1 MSLRTKISRSSLK
14 KENLLQTQTEKVEMT
29 LNTDSAVASGL
40 LIQRLTELYEDPVEA
55 SVRETVSNA
64 LDAVAE
70 SFSGEH
76 PEVHIIS
83 PTNLNPVF
91 TVKDNGVGMSYN
103 DLKEIYS
110 KYGASTKMN
119 NFDQIGAY
127 GLGAKAPLAYG
138 TEFTV
143 TSVKDGQK
151 TTIIVAREEL
161 TNYIKIVDSIETDEP
176 SGTTVSIPV
185 NSGDIER
192 FNSHIKKYKENP
204 IDKDVKL
211 IIDGEEVD
219 GAGYVEVT
227 DEVLIF
233 EDENEKIYGR
243 LWVKKNQDIIV
254 DLIANMSEDDIR
266 RSLQFIIGGWTYDSP
281 ARRGSYYR
289 NSNSGIIV
297 ELKAGIVGFNSSR
310 DAILE
315 NDRYITLEN
324 LVIEYF
330 KSDKFMKDLIK
341 VVNSLDLE
349 TFKSV
354 VMSLLKRNSN
364 IIKIKNGEIVFD
376 FAATSFYRHYNQRIS
391 REYSISDF
399 IHDETKFS
407 FDHIIKGVP
416 KSDKQTAAILEI
428 KESYKKTVSNS
439 IFSAYEND
447 DGKDIKYSR
456 FLENNLSAILEEI
469 DEIMFGL
476 TNSHSLEALMLNLA
490 LTAYTELSDRLR
502 ITFITDVE
510 ADPEDDKTSYAKLRP
525 ARKAIIRMRNE
536 GKNEE
541 SYQSYVIYTEHSKA
555 DIQKMIKTAKF
566 DDLDIS
572 IESAEDMLEKVKEF
586 RKKNRTAP
594 RKIDKDLSTVMFKF
608 NHKENN
614 SERIKPSDIEVK
626 DGVKN
631 VIVVS
636 REGYISNADLK
647 MIHSWY
653 CNEFEVEPDEVQI
666 YSSIGR
672 HRVIDVEILREL
684 GEMWEN
690 PRSKHT
696 RTSKAYDEA
705 INGKVVGFHI
715 VNERDKDAEKKAFI
729 RVLSG
734 FLTAKPTHVMSQIIS
749 LLEDASRL
757 AEIAEFD
764 MPEIPKNKLEELGK
778 FGVNEFGDSYSGR
791 DWRIEYS
798 IAKHL
803 LSNIDKDKY
812 RLIESLVSLTS
823 PSHLAIKEDGEYS
836 LEYFGKS
843 TYMNNISQ
851 VHRAYEEGNENHSYY
866 KMIRIQTE
874 AYLQHIKDIVEG
886 LSTLDF

>member
-1 MSLRTKISRSSLK
+1 MSLRTKVSRSSLK
-14 KENLLQTQTEKVEMT
+14 KENLLQAQTEKVEMT

-70 SFSGEH
+70 SFSGEY

-83 PTNLNPVF
+83 PTSLNPVF

-110 KYGASTKMN
+110 KYGASTKMD

-143 TSVKDGQK
+143 TSIKDGQK

-161 TNYIKIVDSIETDEP
+161 TNYIKIVDSVETNEP
-176 SGTTVSIPV
+176 SGTTVSIPID
-185 NSGDIER
+185 SGDIER
-192 FNSHIKKYKENP
+192 FNNHIKKYKENP
-204 IDKDVKL
+204 IDKDVKI

-219 GAGYVEVT
+219 GAGYAEVT

-233 EDENEKIYGR
+233 EDGNEKIYGR
-243 LWVKKNQDIIV
+243 LWVKKNQDTIV

-266 RSLQFIIGGWTYDSP
+266 RSLQFIIGGWTYASP
-281 ARRGSYYR
+281 ARRESYYR

-315 NDRYITLEN
+315 NDRYSMLEN

-330 KSDKFMKDLIK
+330 KSDKFMKDLTK
-341 VVNSLDLE
+341 VVNSFELE

-354 VMSLLKRNSN
+354 VMSLLRRNSN
-364 IIKIKNGEIVFD
+364 LIKIKDGEIAID
-376 FAATSFYRHYNQRIS
+376 TATTSYSYYNRRIN

-416 KSDKQTAAILEI
+416 KSDKQTAAILET
-428 KESYKKTVSNS
+428 KESYKKTVDNS
-439 IFSAYEND
+439 IFRAYEND
-447 DGKDIKYSR
+447 DGEDIKYNR
-456 FLENNLSAILEEI
+456 FSGNNLSTILEKL

-490 LTAYTELSDRLR
+490 MTAYTEASDRLR

-510 ADPEDDKTSYAKLRP
+510 ADPENDKTSYAKLRP
-525 ARKAIIRMRNE
+525 ARKATIRMRNE
-536 GKNEE
+536 GKDEE
-541 SYQSYVIYTEHSKA
+541 VYQSYLIYTEHSKA
-555 DIQKMIKTAKF
+555 DIQKMIKIAKF

-572 IESAEDMLEKVKEF
+572 IESAEDMLKKIKEF

-594 RKIDKDLSTVMFKF
+594 RKVNKDLSTVMFKF
-608 NHKENN
+608 NHKENR
-614 SERIKPSDIEVK
+614 SERIKPSDIEVE

-631 VIVVS
+631 IIVVS
-636 REGYISNADLK
+636 REGYIPNTDLK

-666 YSSIGR
+666 YSSTGR

-690 PRSKHT
+690 PRSKHAGS
-696 RTSKAYDEA
+696 SKAYDEA
-705 INGKVVGFHI
+705 INGKVVGFHAI
-715 VNERDKDAEKKAFI
+715 NERDKDVEKKAFI
-729 RVLSG
+729 RALSG
-734 FLTAKPTHVMSQIIS
+734 FLATKPTNVINQIIS
-749 LLEDASRL
+749 SLEDANKLS
-757 AEIAEFD
+757 EIAKFD
-764 MPEIPKNKLEELGK
+764 MPEIPKDKLEELGE
-778 FGVNEFGDSYSGR
+778 FGINEFGDSYSGR
-791 DWRIEYS
+791 NWRIEYS
-798 IAKHL
+798 TVKHL
-803 LSNIDKDKY
+803 LNNIDKDKY

-823 PSHLAIKEDGEYS
+823 SSHLAIKEDGEYNI
-836 LEYFGKS
+836 EYFGRS
-843 TYMNNISQ
+843 IYIDTSQ
-851 VHRAYEEGNENHSYY
+851 IQRAYEEGNENHSYH

>member
-1 MSLRTKISRSSLK
+1 MSLRTKVSRSSLK
-14 KENLLQTQTEKVEMT
+14 KENLLQAQTEKVEMT

-83 PTNLNPVF
+83 PTSLNPVF
-91 TVKDNGVGMSYN
+91 TVKDNGVGMNYN

-110 KYGASTKMN
+110 KYGASTKMD

-143 TSVKDGQK
+143 TSIKDGQK

-161 TNYIKIVDSIETDEP
+161 TNYIKIVDSVETDEP

-185 NSGDIER
+185 DSGDIER
-192 FNSHIKKYKENP
+192 FNNHIEKYKENP
-204 IDKDVKL
+204 IDKDVKI

-219 GAGYVEVT
+219 GSGYAEVT

-233 EDENEKIYGR
+233 EDGNEKIYGR
-243 LWVKKNQDIIV
+243 LWVKKKQDTIV

-266 RSLQFIIGGWTYDSP
+266 RSLQFIIGGWTYASP
-281 ARRGSYYR
+281 VRRERYYR
-289 NSNSGIIV
+289 NSSSGIIV

-315 NDRYITLEN
+315 NDRYRMLEN

-330 KSDKFMKDLIK
+330 KSDKFMKDLTK
-341 VVNSLDLE
+341 VVNSLELE

-354 VMSLLKRNSN
+354 VMSLLKRDSN
-364 IIKIKNGEIVFD
+364 LIKIKDGEIAID
-376 FAATSFYRHYNQRIS
+376 AATTSYSYYSRRIS

-416 KSDKQTAAILEI
+416 KSDKQTAAILET
-428 KESYKKTVSNS
+428 KEQYKKTVSNS
-439 IFSAYEND
+439 IFLAYEND
-447 DGKDIKYSR
+447 DGEDIKYNR
-456 FLENNLSAILEEI
+456 FSGNNLSTILEEL
-469 DEIMFGL
+469 DKIMFGL
-476 TNSHSLEALMLNLA
+476 TNSHSLEVLMLNLA
-490 LTAYTELSDRLR
+490 LTAYTEASDRLR

-510 ADPEDDKTSYAKLRP
+510 ADPQDDKTSYAKLRP
-525 ARKAIIRMRNE
+525 ARKATIRMRNK
-536 GKNEE
+536 GKNDEA
-541 SYQSYVIYTEHSKA
+541 YQSYVIYTEHSKA
-555 DIQKMIKTAKF
+555 DIQKMIKIAKF

-572 IESAEDMLEKVKEF
+572 IESAEDMLEKIKKF
-586 RKKNRTAP
+586 RKKNKTTP
-594 RKIDKDLSTVMFKF
+594 RKVNKNLSTEMLKF
-608 NHKENN
+608 NHKETQ
-614 SERIKPSDIEVK
+614 SKRIEPSDIEVK

-631 VIVVS
+631 IIVVS
-636 REGYISNADLK
+636 REGYISNIDLK

-653 CNEFEVEPDEVQI
+653 CNEFEVEPDEIQI
-666 YSSIGR
+666 YSSTGR
-672 HRVIDVEILREL
+672 HRVLDVEILREL

-690 PRSKHT
+690 PRSKHAG
-696 RTSKAYDEA
+696 TSKTYDEA
-705 INGKVVGFHI
+705 INGKVVGFHTI
-715 VNERDKDAEKKAFI
+715 NERDKDVEKKAFI

-734 FLTAKPTHVMSQIIS
+734 FLTTKPTNVMSQIIS
-749 LLEDASRL
+749 SLEDANKL

-764 MPEIPKNKLEELGK
+764 MPEIPKDKLEELGE
-778 FGVNEFGDSYSGR
+778 FGVNEFGDSYIGR
-791 DWRIEYS
+791 NWRTEYS
-798 IAKHL
+798 TVKHL
-803 LSNIDKDKY
+803 FSNIDKDKY

-823 PSHLAIKEDGEYS
+823 SSSLTIKEDGEYN
-836 LEYFGKS
+836 LDYFGS
-843 TYMNNISQ
+843 SAYMNNLSQ
-851 VHRAYEEGNENHSYY
+851 VQRAYEEGNENHSYH

>member
-1 MSLRTKISRSSLK
+1 MSLRTKVSRSSLK
-14 KENLLQTQTEKVEMT
+14 KENLLQAQTEKIEMT

-70 SFSGEH
+70 SFSGEY

-83 PTNLNPVF
+83 PTSLNPVF

-110 KYGASTKMN
+110 KYGASTKMD

-143 TSVKDGQK
+143 TSIKDGQK

-161 TNYIKIVDSIETDEP
+161 TNYIKVVDSVETNEP
-176 SGTTVSIPV
+176 SGTTVSIPID
-185 NSGDIER
+185 SGDIER
-192 FNSHIKKYKENP
+192 FNNHIKKYKENP
-204 IDKDVKL
+204 IDKDVKI

-219 GAGYVEVT
+219 GAGYAQVT

-233 EDENEKIYGR
+233 EDGNEKIYGR
-243 LWVKKNQDIIV
+243 LWVKKNQDTIV
-254 DLIANMSEDDIR
+254 NLIANMSEDDIR
-266 RSLQFIIGGWTYDSP
+266 RSLQFIIGGWTYASP
-281 ARRGSYYR
+281 ARRESYYR

-315 NDRYITLEN
+315 NDRYSMLEN

-330 KSDKFMKDLIK
+330 KSDKFMKDLTK
-341 VVNSLDLE
+341 VVNSLELE

-364 IIKIKNGEIVFD
+364 LIKIKDGEITID
-376 FAATSFYRHYNQRIS
+376 AATTSHSYYNRRIS

-416 KSDKQTAAILEI
+416 KSDKQTAAILET
-428 KESYKKTVSNS
+428 KESYKKTVDNS
-439 IFSAYEND
+439 IFRAYENND
-447 DGKDIKYSR
+447 SEDVKYNR
-456 FLENNLSAILEEI
+456 FSGNNLSTILEKL

-490 LTAYTELSDRLR
+490 MTAYTEASDRLR

-510 ADPEDDKTSYAKLRP
+510 ADPENDKTSYAKLRP
-525 ARKAIIRMRNE
+525 ARKATIRMRNE
-536 GKNEE
+536 GKDEE
-541 SYQSYVIYTEHSKA
+541 VYQSYLIYTEHSKA
-555 DIQKMIKTAKF
+555 DIQKMIKIAKF

-572 IESAEDMLEKVKEF
+572 IESAEDMLEKIKEF

-594 RKIDKDLSTVMFKF
+594 RKVNKDLSTVMFKF
-608 NHKENN
+608 NHKENR
-614 SERIKPSDIEVK
+614 SERIKPSDIEVE

-631 VIVVS
+631 IIVVS
-636 REGYISNADLK
+636 REGYIPNTDLK

-666 YSSIGR
+666 YSSTGR

-690 PRSKHT
+690 PRSKHAGS
-696 RTSKAYDEA
+696 SKAYDEA
-705 INGKVVGFHI
+705 INGKVVGFHAI
-715 VNERDKDAEKKAFI
+715 NERDKDVEKKAFI
-729 RVLSG
+729 RALSG
-734 FLTAKPTHVMSQIIS
+734 FLATKPTNVINQIIS
-749 LLEDASRL
+749 SLEDANKLS
-757 AEIAEFD
+757 EIAKFD
-764 MPEIPKNKLEELGK
+764 MPEIPKDKLEELGE
-778 FGVNEFGDSYSGR
+778 FGINEFGDSYSGR
-791 DWRIEYS
+791 NWRIEYS
-798 IAKHL
+798 TVKHL
-803 LSNIDKDKY
+803 LNNIDKDKY

-823 PSHLAIKEDGEYS
+823 SSHLAIKEDGEYN
-836 LEYFGKS
+836 LEYFGRPS
-843 TYMNNISQ
+843 YMNSTSQ
-851 VHRAYEEGNENHSYY
+851 VQHAYEEGNENHSYH

>member
-1 MSLRTKISRSSLK
+1 MSLRTKVSRSSLK

-83 PTNLNPVF
+83 PTGLNPVF

-110 KYGASTKMN
+110 KYGASTKMD

-143 TSVKDGQK
+143 TSIKDDQK

-161 TNYIKIVDSIETDEP
+161 TNYIKIVDSVETDEP
-176 SGTTVSIPV
+176 SGTTVSIPID
-185 NSGDIER
+185 SGDIER
-192 FNSHIKKYKENP
+192 FNNHIKKYKENP
-204 IDKDVKL
+204 IDKDVKI

-219 GAGYVEVT
+219 GAGYAEVT

-233 EDENEKIYGR
+233 ESGNEKIYGR
-243 LWVKKNQDIIV
+243 LWVKKNQDTIV
-254 DLIANMSEDDIR
+254 NLIDNMSEDDIR
-266 RSLQFIIGGWTYDSP
+266 RSLQFIIGGWTYASP
-281 ARRGSYYR
+281 ARRERYYR
-289 NSNSGIIV
+289 NSSSGIIV

-315 NDRYITLEN
+315 NDRYSMLEN

-330 KSDKFMKDLIK
+330 KSDKFMKDLTK
-341 VVNSLDLE
+341 VVNSLELE

-364 IIKIKNGEIVFD
+364 LIKIKDGEIAID
-376 FAATSFYRHYNQRIS
+376 AATTSYSYYTRKIS

-416 KSDKQTAAILEI
+416 KSDKQTAAILET
-428 KESYKKTVSNS
+428 KESYKKTVNNS
-439 IFSAYEND
+439 IFTAYEND
-447 DGKDIKYSR
+447 DGEDIKYNR
-456 FLENNLSAILEEI
+456 FSGNNLSTILEEL

-490 LTAYTELSDRLR
+490 LTAYTEASDRLR

-510 ADPEDDKTSYAKLRP
+510 ADPENDKTSYAKLRP
-525 ARKAIIRMRNE
+525 ARKATIRMRNE
-536 GKNEE
+536 GKDEE
-541 SYQSYVIYTEHSKA
+541 VYQSYLIYTEHSKA

-572 IESAEDMLEKVKEF
+572 IESSEDMLEKIKKF
-586 RKKNRTAP
+586 REKNRTAP
-594 RKIDKDLSTVMFKF
+594 RKVNKNLSTEILKF
-608 NHKENN
+608 NYKENQ
-614 SERIKPSDIEVK
+614 SKRIEPSDIEVK

-636 REGYISNADLK
+636 KEGHISNTDLK

-653 CNEFEVEPDEVQI
+653 CNEFKVEPDEVQI
-666 YSSIGR
+666 YSSTGR
-672 HRVIDVEILREL
+672 HRVLDIEILREL
-684 GEMWEN
+684 GELWEN
-690 PRSKHT
+690 PRSKYAG
-696 RTSKAYDEA
+696 TSKVYDEA
-705 INGKVVGFHI
+705 INGKVVGFHTI
-715 VNERDKDAEKKAFI
+715 NERDKDIEKKAFI

-734 FLTAKPTHVMSQIIS
+734 FLATKPTNVMSQIIS
-749 LLEDASRL
+749 LLEDVNKL

-764 MPEIPKNKLEELGK
+764 MPEIPKDKLEELGE
-778 FGVNEFGDSYSGR
+778 FGVNEFGDSYIGR
-791 DWRIEYS
+791 NWKTEYS
-798 IAKHL
+798 TAKHL
-803 LSNIDKDKY
+803 FSNIDKDKY

-823 PSHLAIKEDGEYS
+823 SSSLTIKEDGEYN
-836 LEYFGKS
+836 LEYFGS
-843 TYMNNISQ
+843 PAYMNNLSQ
-851 VHRAYEEGNENHSYY
+851 VQRAYEEGNENHSYH